1 MALRP
6 MFEVACSYLLVKF
19 QVSFTFFKAELMVP
33 IAKPRGIHPSA
44 QTRDDRPRPRQNLS
58 KRSASPAPAVQRKVA
73 KKPSTIASRGRG
85 GSVIT
90 ARSRQVEEVHNSSES
105 DVPRDV
111 LSEHQR
117 RNGVPRAP
125 DPGHLALQASGRSG
139 PVTDTSTR
147 NSIGTKARSAN
158 NGDPKTLKYYSPVW
172 KTILNRA
179 RFLSRLDAVI
189 SNAFPERQVFLSSK
203 ANEFITQAVAELQ
216 EDGVPPDEVFLRDH
230 RHHMGDLVCLLWLP
244 DILLMST
251 LNLAFRRSRD
261 FSFRLQKDHAANR
274 CETLGLGAGQPR

>member
-1 MALRP
+1 
-6 MFEVACSYLLVKF
+6 MFEVARSYLLVKF
-19 QVSFTFFKAELMVP
+19 QVSFTFFKAELTVP

-44 QTRDDRPRPRQNLS
+44 QTRDDCPRPRQNLS
-58 KRSASPAPAVQRKVA
+58 KRSASPAPAVQRKGA
-73 KKPSTIASRGRG
+73 KKPSTIASRSRD

-117 RNGVPRAP
+117 RNGVPCAP

-147 NSIGTKARSAN
+147 NSIGTKACSAN
-158 NGDPKTLKYYSPVW
+158 NGDPKTLKYYSLVW
-172 KTILNRA
+172 KTILNLA
-179 RFLSRLDAVI
+179 RFLLRLDAII
-189 SNAFPERQVFLSSK
+189 SNAFPEHQVFLSSK

-230 RHHMGDLVCLLWLP
+230 QHHMGDLVCLLWLP

-261 FSFRLQKDHAANR
+261 FSFRLQKDHVANR